1 MQRRSASLSRIPLLA
16 TVCLTLAT
24 AAPVVHAQDAAP
36 YTLHVY
42 TNLVQLPTLVLSE
55 DRKLLPPIKRERF
68 AISLD
73 QGPSFQ
79 PTQMRIEGDDPISLA
94 VLLDVSG
101 GHEDIVAAFAK
112 AFPKLAPQFLHPKDR
127 VSIYAIDCAL
137 IRSSTDIPADS
148 DVLKAGIAAV
158 LAAPDLHGAQQHGAC
173 ASSVHLWDAVAKLS
187 GTLGQLPGRR
197 VLLVLSN
204 GWDGKSTISFSEANT
219 RAIRNSV
226 AIFGIRDWVEYVHAR
241 QFAAQPFNRTQLTI
255 PAQVGDPVSHEDLFD
270 LLCVGNGGI
279 TFNLSQRDVAKS
291 LQTFVAM
298 VRGRYIL
305 EYPRP
310 DVAVAGLHYV
320 TITVPGTH
328 DFVQST
334 GIVYPTADPALLK
347 DPSTVHTT
355 PSPATF
361 GPRRPIDPH

>member
-1 MQRRSASLSRIPLLA
+1 MKRRSAPLSRIPLLA
-16 TVCLTLAT
+16 TACLTLAT
-24 AAPVVHAQDAAP
+24 GTPAVHAQDATP

-42 TNLVQLPTLVLSE
+42 TNLIQLPTLVLSE
-55 DRKLLPPIKRERF
+55 DRKLLPPIQRERF

-73 QGPSFQ
+73 QGPTFH

-101 GHEDIVAAFAK
+101 GHDDIVTAFTK
-112 AFPKLAPQFLHPKDR
+112 SFPKLAPQFLHPKDH

-137 IRSSTDIPADS
+137 VRSTTDIPADS
-148 DVLKAGIAAV
+148 DTLKAGIAAV
-158 LAAPDLHGAQQHGAC
+158 LASPDLHGTQQRGAC
-173 ASSVHLWDAVAKLS
+173 ANSVHLWDAIAKLA
-187 GTLGQLPGRR
+187 GTLGQFPGRR
-197 VLLVLSN
+197 VLLVVSN
-204 GWDGKSTISFSEANT
+204 GRDGKSNVTFSEANT

-241 QFAAQPFNRTQLTI
+241 QLAAQPFNRAQLLT
-255 PAQVGDPVSHEDLFD
+255 PAGGSVNQEDLFD

-279 TFNLSQRDVAKS
+279 TFNLSQREVAKS
-291 LQTFVAM
+291 LQTFIAM

-310 DVAVAGLHYV
+310 DVTVGTLHYV

-334 GIVYPTADPALLK
+334 GIVYPSADPALLA
-347 DPSTVHTT
+347 DPSTVHTS

-361 GPRRPIDPH
+361 GPRRPIDH